1 MMTDFTRK
9 WCPSMWLDEAM
20 PAPQP
25 SPDDFIHQLG
35 LGAFQLRAPDEPED
49 DEAFVVDIL
58 PGQVIEFS
66 AFDDF
71 GEIEVVV
78 NDDLSFTQDRPT
90 PEGATQFCILGD
102 PESMDSS
109 IEAIVRADA
118 TTSGELTICAYSWE
132 HRQSFRLEVADDGTA
147 RFVPTAGAN

>member
-1 MMTDFTRK
+1 RHRRPALLDGLDAAREIRAAVPLLRGGLTMTDFTRK
-9 WCPSMWLDEAM
+9 WCPSMWLDEVM

-35 LGAFQLRAPDEPED
+35 LGAFQLRAPDEPD

-90 PEGATQFCILGD
+90 PVGATQFCILGD

-109 IEAIVRADA
+109 
-118 TTSGELTICAYSWE
+118 
-132 HRQSFRLEVADDGTA
+132 
-147 RFVPTAGAN
+147 